1 MQNYCQVLSSPSL
14 HRCPNTGDA
23 SFSSRHL
30 ATTNHLEDRGSFSFD
45 FLIFFLYKSIFLPLV
60 QSPVHTCREGKEIS
74 KRNSSCGIKNV
85 TFLMTPLIRVYISTP
100 CRGKNL
106 INTHHKANCDKSG
119 GTAAGNLA
127 GATASVMFLLQ
138 KHDTEKL

>member
-1 MQNYCQVLSSPSL
+1 
-14 HRCPNTGDA
+14 
-23 SFSSRHL
+23 
-30 ATTNHLEDRGSFSFD
+30 
-45 FLIFFLYKSIFLPLV
+45 
-60 QSPVHTCREGKEIS
+60 
-74 KRNSSCGIKNV
+74 
-85 TFLMTPLIRVYISTP
+85 MTPLIRVYISTP

-127 GATASVMFLLQ
+127 GATASGMFLLQ